1 MKRKLMILWVLLM
14 VVLTARVFAGGSGQ
28 KAAESSGPV
37 TISLWYGAAVTEA
50 GSPPADWNV
59 LKLIR
64 DKLNIILDLSALPSS
79 EPDQD
84 VKINAAA
91 AGNTLPDL
99 FMVRRP
105 VLQNIVNTGVV
116 APVDDLYP
124 LMPNRTRVQYD
135 GDSKGYS
142 TFSGKSYGLGSPGA
156 IIKNEGLLVRKDWL
170 DKLGL
175 KVPATTEELF
185 TVMKA
190 FTERDPDGNG
200 RADTYGF
207 GAFIEINP
215 NEEGL
220 GRRFDPIFGAFGVA
234 GTWNLTK
241 AGAGLNVR
249 KGAYFDALAYV
260 KRMVDEK
267 VIDPNWTSYTKDDF
281 RAAWKQGRFG
291 VMREQ
296 NAAYAAESN
305 YAPFD
310 KNFPAGEWLVIDPP
324 KGPKGDQ
331 SVGVYTQSYRI
342 YAVSKKAIDAGKGP
356 AIARLLEWMSSD
368 EGYYLL
374 GWGERGVNYTIGSD
388 GAPTV
393 AGISD
398 ESKGFSKPEMQAFTQ
413 LRNMVF
419 YNSEVELI
427 ARYPT
432 YKAPTS
438 GKTMSALT
446 TLFDMQKRVWT
457 PNIGGDALA
466 QPGADLSGSTSRG
479 LWNSLPAD
487 DSSPRQTGT
496 PGWRNLTAWAARTGK
511 SVGSTTPQKPDIYGR
526 SWRNWLKKR
535 LRPGRFPNGWSGR

>member
-1 MKRKLMILWVLLM
+1 MKRKMLTLCALLT
-14 VVLTARVFAGGSGQ
+14 LCLAARVFAAGG
-28 KAAESSGPV
+28 AAQNTSGPV
-37 TISLWYGAAVTEA
+37 SIELWYGAAVTEA
-50 GSPPADWNV
+50 GPPPADWKV
-59 LKLIR
+59 LQLIR
-64 DKLNIILDLSALPSS
+64 EKLNINLVLSALPSNES
-79 EPDQD
+79 DQD

-105 VLQNIVNTGVV
+105 VLVNLVRTGVV
-116 APVDDLYP
+116 VPADELYAQ
-124 LMPNRTRVQYD
+124 MPNRTSIQYD
-135 GDSKGYS
+135 ADSRGFS
-142 TFSGKSYGLGSPGA
+142 TINGKSYGFASPGA
-156 IIKNEGLLVRKDWL
+156 IIKNEGLLIRKDWL
-170 DKLGL
+170 DKLNL
-175 KVPATTEELF
+175 KVPGTTEELF
-185 TVMKA
+185 AVMKA

-200 RADTYGF
+200 RADTYGY

-220 GRRFDPIFGAFGVA
+220 GRRFDPIFGAFGAA

-249 KGAYFDALAYV
+249 KPAYFDALSYV

-291 VMREQ
+291 IMREQ
-296 NAAYAAESN
+296 NAAFAAESN

-310 KNFPAGEWLVIDPP
+310 KNFPNGEWIVIDPP
-324 KGPKGDQ
+324 KGPRGQQ

-342 YAVSKKAIDAGKGP
+342 YAISKKAADAGKGP

-374 GWGERGVNYTIGSD
+374 GWGEKGINYVIGPD

-393 AGISD
+393 TGLSD
-398 ESKGFSKPEMQAFTQ
+398 PSKGFTRPEMQPITQ

-427 ARYPT
+427 ARYPS
-432 YKAPTS
+432 YQAPTS

-446 TLFDMQKRVWT
+446 TLIDMQKRAWT
-457 PNIGGDALA
+457 PNIGGDALIS
-466 QPGADLSGSTSRG
+466 PNADLKRFYEQGVMEFLTGRRQLTRSN
-479 LWNSLPAD
+479 WDAWVAD
-487 DSSPRQTGT
+487 FDRMGGANWEQAGI
-496 PGWRNLTAWAARTGK
+496 AEAEAAGYIR
-511 SVGSTTPQKPDIYGR
+511 
-526 SWRNWLKKR
+526 
-535 LRPGRFPNGWSGR
+535 